1 MSATTCPC
9 CSGKQFSLCCEPYI
23 KGTAKAPTAE
33 ALMRSRYSAYAVHNA
48 NYLYKTTAPKMRKY
62 HSKAALLGW
71 AKSNQWVKLEIVKAT
86 ETVVEFNAYYLD
98 SQLKAQM
105 HHEISTFVQE
115 NENWYYLDGEY

>member
-1 MSATTCPC
+1 MSDTTCPC
-9 CSGKQFSLCCEPYI
+9 CSGKQFSLCCEPFI
-23 KGTAKAPTAE
+23 KGTAKTPTAE

-48 NYLYKTTAPKMRKY
+48 NYLYETTAPKMRKY

-86 ETVVEFNAYYLD
+86 ETAVEFNAYYLD

-105 HHEISTFVQE
+105 HHEISTFVHE
-115 NENWYYLDGEY
+115 NGNWYYLDGEY